1 MNTPTIYSA
10 AGNGVVKADQHGE
23 LVLLSDYLELKRQHD
38 ILDKKEEVQYRLRGA
53 LAEELKKAK
62 AEIEELRGNPDPL
75 TAYLYASEL
84 CKDDIKTLKDAVKRL
99 TLLQVETIDERN
111 KAEAEVERLTDENVT
126 LRMERMQ
133 DEKGKR
139 ITYADYANLKAEVE
153 RLRKAGDLIS
163 DRLARAFGT
172 CPSIEIWNAAKEG
185 KPTE

>member
-75 TAYLYASEL
+75 TAYLYAAEL
-84 CKDDIKTLKDAVKRL
+84 CKDDIKTLKDEVRRL
-99 TLLQVETIDERN
+99 TLLQAQTLDERN
-111 KAEAEVERLTDENVT
+111 KAEAEVERLRKNADIRHSQSPDEVA
-126 LRMERMQ
+126 R
-133 DEKGKR
+133 
-139 ITYADYANLKAEVE
+139 LKVEIE
-153 RLRKAGDLIS
+153 RLDNLVRYWSEKYQNEN
-163 DRLARAFGT
+163 ARFLRA
-172 CPSIEIWNAAKEG
+172 SERIAAKKG
-185 KPTE
+185 KPTK